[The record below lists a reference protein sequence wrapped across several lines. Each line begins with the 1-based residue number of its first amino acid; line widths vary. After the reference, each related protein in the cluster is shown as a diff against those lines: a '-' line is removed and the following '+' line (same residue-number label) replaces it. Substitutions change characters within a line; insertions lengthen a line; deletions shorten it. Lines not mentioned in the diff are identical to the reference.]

1 MLVRG
6 LLFLSMALYVACLP
20 MDAIC
25 LSSCSDW
32 PGYGALIV
40 GALDV
45 VGVSLSNLIWLA
57 NPALFVSWILIWRR
71 RRARLAQVLAGIALV
86 LAVSFML
93 AETIVAS
100 TSGMPSKITGLAI
113 GYWFWL
119 VSIAAACG
127 AAAMQTIV
135 PEASTAKG

>member
-1 MLVRG
+1 MLTRG
-6 LLFLSMALYVACLP
+6 LLYLSMALYVACLP

-25 LSSCSDW
+25 LESCSDW

-40 GALDV
+40 GALGV
-45 VGVSLSNLIWLA
+45 VGVSFPNLIWLA
-57 NPALFVSWILIWRR
+57 NPALFLAWILIWQ
-71 RRARLAQVLAGIALV
+71 RRARWAQILAGIALV
-86 LAVSFML
+86 LAASFML

-119 VSIAAACG
+119 ASIAAACG
-127 AAAMQTIV
+127 AAATLTIV
-135 PEASTAKG
+135 PAASTAKG